1 MTSQDSVGLPR
12 QAFNL
17 TVKPV
22 FLAARGAVNRV
33 LDRRWGIRTLGEVE
47 LAALGLQEDMG
58 NRYKP
63 SEWMTLTR
71 ILPRADVMADD
82 VFIDIGSGLGRVVFQ
97 AARYP
102 FRRVVGVELSE
113 RLNEVARD
121 NIERNRHR
129 LRCQDV
135 ELVTA
140 DARAYE
146 IPDDVT
152 VVFMANPFTGDLF
165 RTVIGAVTASVDR
178 RPRRLRL
185 IYRNPIEHEM
195 LMATGRFKVV
205 RQLRGWRPGK
215 EWSRSNATRM
225 YEVVRQ

>member
-1 MTSQDSVGLPR
+1 MSRESSVSLPR
-12 QAFNL
+12 QAFNV

-22 FLAARGAVNRV
+22 FLAVRGAANRV

-47 LAALGLQEDMG
+47 LAALGLHEDQG

-63 SEWMTLTR
+63 SEWRTLSR
-71 ILPRADVMADD
+71 ILPRAEVGPDD

-102 FRRVVGVELSE
+102 FRRVVGVELSD

-129 LRCQDV
+129 LRCNDV
-135 ELVTA
+135 QLVTA
-140 DARAYE
+140 DARVYE

-152 VVFMANPFTGDLF
+152 VVFMANPFTGELF
-165 RTVIGAVTASVDR
+165 RAVVDAVLASVER
-178 RPRRLRL
+178 SPRRLRL
-185 IYRNPIEHEM
+185 IYRNPIEHE
-195 LMATGRFKVV
+195 LLTATGRFQVV

-225 YEVVRQ
+225 YELVGR